1 MRVDN
6 LRTDRPALTF
16 PPMTVS
22 ADMGR
27 ATSGDHAWSSP
38 PLPKCRFGL
47 HRPAAEGEIL
57 QVQKIAPV
65 EGTLYAISGGLMRK
79 DNLPTDRP
87 APTVPFMTV
96 SADRAEDQSG
106 PRLVTIPV
114 PEVRFGLHR
123 PAAEGEILQ
132 VKGMSR
138 SGAF

>member
-6 LRTDRPALTF
+6 LRIDRPALTF
-16 PPMTVS
+16 SLMTVS

-38 PLPKCRFGL
+38 SLPKCRFAL
-47 HRPAAEGEIL
+47 HRPTAEGEVF
-57 QVQKIAPV
+57 QMQNIAPV
-65 EGTLYAISGGLMRK
+65 EGTLDASYGGLMLK

-96 SADRAEDQSG
+96 SADRAEDRSG
-106 PRLVTIPV
+106 LRLVTIPV
-114 PEVRFGLHR
+114 PEVRFDLHR
-123 PAAEGEILQ
+123 PAAEGKILQ

-138 SGAF
+138 LRAF